1 MVGAGSGGAVPAWRA
16 AEARLAA
23 GSWLCCLAVA
33 GRAALLV
40 NVVYGAADAEAPVV
54 SIESALAA
62 GREIR
67 EPYPRVENRGD
78 CCPGCC
84 LDLAMTIEEG
94 PLPNPVQSPEVN
106 DSAVA
111 TLPPGLSPP
120 SSATAS
126 RYGGHDT
133 GPPRTDQRT
142 DLIATTVLR
151 E

>member
-1 MVGAGSGGAVPAWRA
+1 MLV
-16 AEARLAA
+16 
-23 GSWLCCLAVA
+23 
-33 GRAALLV
+33 ALLGPHQQWSV
-40 NVVYGAADAEAPVV
+40 CLTGMCSDAVTATVASGCCCEVDQDADR
-54 SIESALAA
+54 
-62 GREIR
+62 GKGDG
-67 EPYPRVENRGD
+67 ENRGD